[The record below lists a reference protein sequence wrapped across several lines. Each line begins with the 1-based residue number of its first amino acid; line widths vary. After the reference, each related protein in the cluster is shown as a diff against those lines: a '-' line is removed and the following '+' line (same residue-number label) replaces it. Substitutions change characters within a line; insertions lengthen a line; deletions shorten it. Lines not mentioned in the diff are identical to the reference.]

1 MKQCLRERER
11 ENREWRKGAR
21 GREGRVCR
29 GKKYSQ
35 GSTGAQGKQSR
46 TRGSAGTV
54 RYTVCHGEERQQS
67 CSWLHFTI
75 SQSQPVSTPPST
87 VLCSG
92 KEACV
97 ATAGGRESEREQGLL
112 EKRERE
118 DMNEMSLDSPSLFI
132 FPHRDSTEFDDFF
145 WGGGFVFDVR
155 THHHCLARCF
165 WCCAI
170 REGFTGRTEAQKE
183 RVVLLPLRGGQTLA
197 LAALCAGS
205 ASNTHIHCL

>member
-132 FPHRDSTEFDDFF
+132 FPHRDSTEFDDFL
-145 WGGGFVFDVR
+145 GGGVLFLTCVPTTTVSHDVS
-155 THHHCLARCF
+155 
-165 WCCAI
+165 
-170 REGFTGRTEAQKE
+170 GVAQLE
-183 RVVLLPLRGGQTLA
+183 RGSPGGQRHRKNE
-197 LAALCAGS
+197 LCFYP
-205 ASNTHIHCL
+205 